1 MKAEPKVRTVGSKV
15 TEEQYAALEKLAQ
28 AQGQTLGDW
37 SRRALLS
44 FLSSSPIIEA
54 SPSETVMA
62 EVLAL
67 REILLNILYRVANGD
82 KLTAEEMRKLIERAD
97 AVKGQKA
104 REKLAV
110 KTAG

>member
-44 FLSSSPIIEA
+44 FLNTSSIEA
-54 SPSETVMA
+54 SPTETVMA

-67 REILLNILYRVANGD
+67 REILLNIHYRVANGD
-82 KLTAEEMRKLIERAD
+82 KLTAEEMHKLIERAD

-104 REKLAV
+104 REKLAA
-110 KTAG
+110 KAAG